1 MSVVAPDDKT
11 RILPTIP
18 GYRLHSILGVGGF
31 ATVYLGT
38 QLSLSR
44 PVALKVM
51 NPLFAVDE
59 DLCERFVREG
69 QDLAVVS
76 EHVNIVTVYDVGSHE
91 NYYFIAMQYLP
102 GPTLKQLIK
111 SEEPYQHPLHIITRI
126 AEALAYAHTKGYIH
140 RDIKPANILFSEE
153 GSAVLSDFGIAKT
166 YSRDDQLTQMGQLIG
181 TELYMSP
188 EQASMSQHLDAR
200 SDIYSLGVVFYETL
214 TRSPPYKSTNTSS
227 VTAQHIHSPIPIL
240 PQSEQEFQPLIDKM
254 MAKNPDERYASMMH
268 LLDDIQKRFFERLPT
283 SVPDNIEMPRR
294 SMWQSA
300 SIIVLSLL
308 ILGVLTTLF
317 LPEIGTLYEPHS
329 ISAEDQI
336 TVDESLELAELNEL
350 LGRYDS
356 PPGSNAVELYELVL
370 RIQPENAKAI
380 EALRRLGHR

>member
-1 MSVVAPDDKT
+1 MNTASNDKT
-11 RILPTIP
+11 RILPVVP

-38 QLSLSR
+38 QLSLNR
-44 PVALKVM
+44 RVALKVM
-51 NPLFAVDE
+51 NPLYASDK
-59 DLCERFVREG
+59 DLCDRFVREG

-91 NYYFIAMQYLP
+91 SLYYIAMQYLP

-126 AEALAYAHTKGYIH
+126 AEALVYAHSKGYVH
-140 RDIKPANILFSEE
+140 RDIKPANILFSED

-188 EQASMSQHLDAR
+188 EQAMMSQNLDAR

-214 TRSPPYKSTNTSS
+214 TRLPPYKSTSTSS
-227 VTAQHIHSPIPIL
+227 VTAQHVHSPIPIL
-240 PQSEQEFQPLIDKM
+240 PQSEQAFQPLIDKM
-254 MAKNPDERYASMMH
+254 MAKDPDERYASMMH
-268 LLDDIQKRFFERLPT
+268 LLEDIQKRFFQRPAT
-283 SVPDNIEMPRR
+283 SVPDNIKAPRR
-294 SMWQSA
+294 SIWQVA
-300 SIIVLSLL
+300 GIIMLSLV
-308 ILGVLTTLF
+308 IVGVVATLF
-317 LPEIGTLYEPHS
+317 LPDIGTLHDSRS
-329 ISAEDQI
+329 ISAEEQI
-336 TVDESLELAELNEL
+336 TIDESLELAELNEL
-350 LGRYDS
+350 MGRYDS

-370 RIQPENAKAI
+370 NIDPENAKAI
-380 EALRRLGHR
+380 EALQRLGHR